1 MAFTTMNSVVKF
13 VVVAALVCVAT
24 ASIAEEFD
32 AWAQKYGKT
41 YSSESERQRRFEIFK
56 ENKAKIEKMNSL
68 ALSETYGLNP
78 YADMTHEELTHRF
91 TRRTLKS
98 VMTGVQL
105 NTEVAPAANLSA
117 LPKSFNW
124 VSKGA
129 VTSVKDQGDCGS
141 CWAFGAVGTMEGQLF
156 LKKGKL
162 ENLSEQNLV
171 DCDHECQT
179 YSGYK
184 ICDEGCDG
192 GMEPNA
198 FQYVIK
204 NNGIN
209 TLKDYP
215 YTAKEGKCKFDSAKA
230 VKGFSSWNY
239 VTVKKE
245 DDLRQYLYEN
255 GPVSVGVHADEWFYY
270 SGGVFN
276 SACQT
281 ENDHAVLLTGWGET
295 SDGTPYWII
304 KNSWGTDWGIKGY
317 IHLIRNKNKCGI
329 LEMMSQIKMK

>member
-1 MAFTTMNSVVKF
+1 MNGVVKF

-24 ASIAEEFD
+24 ASLADEFD
-32 AWAQKYGKT
+32 EWAKKYGKT
-41 YSSESERQRRFEIFK
+41 YDSIAERLYRMSVFEKTK
-56 ENKAKIEKMNSL
+56 EKVAKLN
-68 ALSETYGLNP
+68 ARATSETYGLNAF
-78 YADMTHEELTHRF
+78 ADRTEEELTKRY
-91 TRRTLKS
+91 TARSLKTIMNL
-98 VMTGVQL
+98 VDF
-105 NTEVAPAANLSA
+105 NTVVAPSANVSA

-171 DCDHECQT
+171 DCDHECQ
-179 YSGYK
+179 YFSGTK
-184 ICDEGCDG
+184 LCDEGCDG

-209 TLKDYP
+209 LLKDYP
-215 YTAKEGKCKFDSAKA
+215 YTATAGKCKFNSKTA
-230 VKGFSSWNY
+230 VSGFRSWHY
-239 VTVKKE
+239 VTVKAE

-270 SGGVFN
+270 TGGIFE
-276 SACQT
+276 SSCKT
-281 ENDHAVLLTGWGET
+281 ENDHAVLLTGWGED
-295 SDGTPYWII
+295 SKGTPYWII
-304 KNSWGTDWGIKGY
+304 KNSWGKSWGIDGY
-317 IHLIRNKNKCGI
+317 IHLLRGKNKCGI
-329 LEMMSQIKMK
+329 LEMMSQIKME

>member
-1 MAFTTMNSVVKF
+1 MNAFVKVF
-13 VVVAALVCVAT
+13 VVAALVCVAT
-24 ASIAEEFD
+24 ATIEDEFNE
-32 AWAQKYGKT
+32 WAAKYGKT
-41 YSSESERQRRFEIFK
+41 YATETERLYRLSVFK
-56 ENKAKIEKMNSL
+56 ETKAKVEHLNSL
-68 ALSETYGLNP
+68 ALTESYGLNVF
-78 YADMTHEELTHRF
+78 ADRTPEEL
-91 TRRTLKS
+91 RRRVSSKPLKI
-98 VMTGVQL
+98 VMKDVKM
-105 NTEVAPAANLSA
+105 NTVVAPAANVSA

-124 VSKGA
+124 EKKGA

-141 CWAFGAVGTMEGQLF
+141 CWAFGSVGTMEGQLF

-171 DCDHECQT
+171 DCDHECQLF
-179 YSGYK
+179 SGEK

-209 TLKDYP
+209 KLKDYK
-215 YTAKEGKCKFDSAKA
+215 YTAVVGTCKYDSAKA
-230 VKGFSSWNY
+230 VKGWKSWDY

-245 DDLRQYLYEN
+245 DDLRQYLYDN

-270 SGGVFN
+270 SGGIFN

-281 ENDHAVLLTGWGET
+281 QNDHAVLLVGWGE
-295 SDGTPYWII
+295 DDKGTPYWII
-304 KNSWGTDWGIKGY
+304 KNSWGKDWGIDGY
-317 IHLIRNKNKCGI
+317 IHLIRGKNKCGI
-329 LEMMSQIKMK
+329 LEMMSQIKME

>member
-1 MAFTTMNSVVKF
+1 MNFVKF
-13 VVVAALVCVAT
+13 VVFSALVCACT
-24 ASIAEEFD
+24 ASIEEDFA
-32 AWAQKYGKT
+32 AWAQQYGKT
-41 YSSESERQRRFEIFK
+41 YETEEERLYRLSVFK
-56 ENKAKIEKMNSL
+56 ENVAKIARLNAESI
-68 ALSETYGLNP
+68 SETYGLN
-78 YADMTHEELTHRF
+78 AFSDRTHEELHKRF
-91 TRRTLKS
+91 SARPLKTVFS
-98 VMTGVQL
+98 GLKLDTI
-105 NTEVAPAANLSA
+105 VAPEANVSA

-179 YSGYK
+179 YSGTK
-184 ICDEGCDG
+184 LCDDGCDG

-215 YTAKEGKCKFDSAKA
+215 YHAKVEKCKFDSSKA
-230 VKGFSSWNY
+230 VKGWGTWSY

-245 DDLRQYLYEN
+245 DDLRQYLYDH
-255 GPVSVGVHADEWFYY
+255 GPVSIGVHAEEWYFY
-270 SGGVFN
+270 SGGIFN
-276 SACQT
+276 KPCLTQ
-281 ENDHAVLLTGWGET
+281 NDHAVLLTGWGEDA
-295 SDGTPYWII
+295 SGTPYWII
-304 KNSWGTDWGIKGY
+304 KNSWGESWGIKGY
-317 IHLIRNKNKCGI
+317 IHMIRGKNKCGM
-329 LEMMSQIKMK
+329 LEMMSQIHMK

>member
-1 MAFTTMNSVVKF
+1 MNGVVKF

-24 ASIAEEFD
+24 ASLADEFD
-32 AWAQKYGKT
+32 EWAKKYGKT
-41 YSSESERQRRFEIFK
+41 YDSIAERLYRMSVFEKTK
-56 ENKAKIEKMNSL
+56 EKVAKLN
-68 ALSETYGLNP
+68 ARATSETYGLNAF
-78 YADMTHEELTHRF
+78 ADRTEEELTKRY
-91 TRRTLKS
+91 TARSLKTIMNL
-98 VMTGVQL
+98 VDF
-105 NTEVAPAANLSA
+105 NTVVAPSANVSA

-162 ENLSEQNLV
+162 DNLSEQNLV
-171 DCDHECQT
+171 DCDHECQ
-179 YSGYK
+179 YFSGTK
-184 ICDEGCDG
+184 LCDEGCDG

-209 TLKDYP
+209 LLKDYP
-215 YTAKEGKCKFDSAKA
+215 YTATAGKCKFNSKTA
-230 VKGFSSWNY
+230 VSGFRSWHY
-239 VTVKKE
+239 VTVKAE

-270 SGGVFN
+270 TGGIFE
-276 SACQT
+276 SSCKT
-281 ENDHAVLLTGWGET
+281 ENDHAVLLTGWGED
-295 SDGTPYWII
+295 SKGTPYWII
-304 KNSWGTDWGIKGY
+304 KNSWGKSWGIDGY
-317 IHLIRNKNKCGI
+317 IHLLRGKNKCGI
-329 LEMMSQIKMK
+329 LEMMSQIKM

>member
-1 MAFTTMNSVVKF
+1 MNGVVKF

-24 ASIAEEFD
+24 ASLADEFD
-32 AWAQKYGKT
+32 EWAKKYGKT
-41 YSSESERQRRFEIFK
+41 YDSIAERLYRMSVFEKTK
-56 ENKAKIEKMNSL
+56 EKVAKLN
-68 ALSETYGLNP
+68 ARATSETYGLNAF
-78 YADMTHEELTHRF
+78 ADRTEEELTKRY
-91 TRRTLKS
+91 TARSLKTIMNL
-98 VMTGVQL
+98 VDF
-105 NTEVAPAANLSA
+105 NTVVAPSANVSA

-171 DCDHECQT
+171 DCDHECQ
-179 YSGYK
+179 YFSGTK
-184 ICDEGCDG
+184 LCDEGCDG

-209 TLKDYP
+209 LLKDYP
-215 YTAKEGKCKFDSAKA
+215 YTATAGKCKFNSKTA
-230 VKGFSSWNY
+230 VSGFRSWHY
-239 VTVKKE
+239 VTVKAE

-270 SGGVFN
+270 TGGIFE
-276 SACQT
+276 SSCKT
-281 ENDHAVLLTGWGET
+281 ENDHAVLLTGWGED
-295 SDGTPYWII
+295 SKGTPYWII
-304 KNSWGTDWGIKGY
+304 KNSWGKSWGIDGY
-317 IHLIRNKNKCGI
+317 IHLLRGKNKCGI
-329 LEMMSQIKMK
+329 LEMMSQIKM